1 MTAKR
6 SLLIFAGIVLLFLVS
21 FIFLS
26 SGGRLYRADSRVV
39 ATPLNKTLL
48 SRSFETSVL
57 GTIPAV
63 IRLETTPTMS
73 WATGSNPPSQPNA
86 VAIRIIAVGPTPEDA
101 KLAALDAASKLN
113 GTVLTNYGVNGRI
126 VDAGGNARSYSFFYD
141 RFQRA
146 VGRMF
151 KK

>member
-6 SLLIFAGIVLLFLVS
+6 SFLISACIVVLVPVS
-21 FIFLS
+21 FIFLM

-48 SRSFETSVL
+48 SRSFETRVL
-57 GTIPAV
+57 GAIPAV

-86 VAIRIIAVGPTPEDA
+86 VEIRIFAVGLTAEDA
-101 KLAALDAASKLN
+101 RRAAVDAAAKLN
-113 GTVLTNYGVNGRI
+113 GTVLTNYGVNGWI
-126 VDAGGNARSYSFFYD
+126 VDAGGNARTYSFFYD
-141 RFQRA
+141 RFQPA
-146 VGRMF
+146 VGRIF